1 MTLKKAVAGQSAE
14 RASSNVK
21 KVGLARALSKLGFC
35 SRTRAAALIREG
47 KVRLNG
53 ATPRN
58 PETPVRLGVD
68 RIEIAG
74 TARRAAERVYVM
86 MNKPR
91 GIVTSAADDKGR

>member
-1 MTLKKAVAGQSAE
+1 MTTKKPIARRSAE
-14 RASSNVK
+14 RASNNKAK

-35 SRTRAAALIREG
+35 SRTQAMALIREG
-47 KVRLNG
+47 QVRLNG

-74 TARRAAERVYVM
+74 R
-86 MNKPR
+86 
-91 GIVTSAADDKGR
+91 SAARGGEEST